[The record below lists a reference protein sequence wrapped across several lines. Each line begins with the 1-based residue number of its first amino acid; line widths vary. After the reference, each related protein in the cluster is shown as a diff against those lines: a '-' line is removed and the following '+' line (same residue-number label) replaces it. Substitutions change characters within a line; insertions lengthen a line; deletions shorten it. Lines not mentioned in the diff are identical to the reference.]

1 MNPTLADW
9 RAQVEKE
16 LAGASPSATFEK
28 LVARTPEGL
37 AIQPLYTERVD
48 SGLPGVAPFA
58 RGASIAA
65 KPFEVCMR
73 AGGPDA
79 VTDDL
84 AGGADALWLASG
96 DRAALAAALGHK
108 LAVVMDFTG
117 TPLIEHFKAVMH
129 ARSAWLG
136 FDPID
141 EVWRND
147 LSETALQRRLAEL
160 GGFVEKVAHQRL
172 RGTLGAQGH
181 HVRAIRVSS
190 LEFHAAGADA
200 ADEIALVLSK
210 AVAYL
215 KACVREGVALDEA
228 ARSLWVQVA
237 VGRDTF
243 GELCK
248 LRALRIVWWKML
260 AAAGV
265 ADARLDALHAVCS
278 SRTQSV
284 RDPWVNMLRVTTEVF
299 AAVLGGAQLVTPTS
313 FDDAFG
319 VTSPL
324 GRRTAR
330 NTALVLREE
339 SQLGK
344 VLDAG
349 GGSYYLEARTDA
361 LAREVWSRFRAF
373 EAAGGMVANIGKLG
387 QRLTQAWAARATAI
401 AKRIELVLGVSEFA
415 NLDETLPAPLPIASP
430 TSAPRHRDGEEFEAL
445 RAHIENSRDVVLV
458 TLGPSSEHRGRVG
471 YAQALF
477 ATVGLRSHVSAE
489 VAPPPASNAIACICG
504 SDERYVV
511 EAEAVAAKLKEA
523 GYKHIAVA
531 GRPGALERKLR
542 TAGINTFVFMGCDVI
557 ANLNDLLSRDP

>member
-9 RAQVEKE
+9 RA
-16 LAGASPSATFEK
+16 LATQDGAPFEK
-28 LVARTPEGL
+28 LVTRTPEGL
-37 AIQPLYTERVD
+37 VIEPLYTERVE
-48 SGLPGVAPFA
+48 SGVPGAAPFA
-58 RGASIAA
+58 RGASLDG

-73 AGGPDA
+73 AGDA
-79 VTDDL
+79 AAVADDL
-84 AGGADALWLASG
+84 EGGAEALWMTST
-96 DRAALAAALGHK
+96 DRAALTAALGHK

-160 GGFVEKVAHQRL
+160 GGFVEKVTHQRL

-200 ADEIALVLSK
+200 ADELALVLSK

-228 ARSLWVQVA
+228 ARSLWVQIS

-243 GELCK
+243 GEVCK

-265 ADARLDALHAVCS
+265 ADAGLDALHAVCS

-299 AAVLGGAQLVTPTS
+299 AAVLGGAQLVTPAA
-313 FDDAFG
+313 FDDVYGAA
-319 VTSPL
+319 SPL

-339 SQLGK
+339 SHLGK

-361 LAREVWSRFRAF
+361 LAREVWSRFRNF
-373 EAAGGMVANIGKLG
+373 EAAGGMVANLGKLG
-387 QRLTQAWAARATAI
+387 QRLTQAWAARATLI
-401 AKRIELVLGVSEFA
+401 AKRSEPVLGVSDFA
-415 NLDETLPAPLPIASP
+415 NLDEKLPAPLPVATP

-445 RAHIENSRDVVLV
+445 RAHIEHTRDVLLV
-458 TLGPSSEHRGRVG
+458 TLGPPSEHRGRVG
-471 YAQALF
+471 YSQALF
-477 ATVGLRSHVSAE
+477 ATVGLRAHAAAE
-489 VAPPPASNAIACICG
+489 VTPPPTPNAIACICG
-504 SDERYVV
+504 SDERYAL
-511 EAEAVAAKLKEA
+511 EAEALATKLKEA

-531 GRPGALERKLR
+531 GRPVALERKLR
-542 TAGINTFVFMGCDVI
+542 AAGVNTFVFTGCDVI
-557 ANLNDLLSRDP
+557 ANLNDLLSRDA

>member
-16 LAGASPSATFEK
+16 LAGTSPVTTFDK

-37 AIQPLYTERVD
+37 AIEPLYTERVN
-48 SGLPGVAPFA
+48 SGVPGAPPFA
-58 RGASIAA
+58 RGASLEAT
-65 KPFEVCMR
+65 PFEVCMR
-73 AGGPDA
+73 AGDADA
-79 VTDDL
+79 VADDL
-84 AGGADALWLASG
+84 AGGADALWVSST
-96 DRAALAAALGHK
+96 DRPALAAALGHK

-160 GGFVEKVAHQRL
+160 GGFVEKVSHQRL

-181 HVRAIRVSS
+181 HVRPIRVSS

-200 ADEIALVLSK
+200 ADELALVLSK
-210 AVAYL
+210 AVVYL
-215 KACVREGVALDEA
+215 RACAREGVALDEA

-265 ADARLDALHAVCS
+265 ADAGLDALHAVCS

-299 AAVLGGAQLVTPTS
+299 AAVLGGAQLVTPTA
-313 FDDAFG
+313 FDEPFG
-319 VTSPL
+319 ASPL

-339 SQLGK
+339 SHLGK

-361 LAREVWSRFRAF
+361 LAREVWSRFRTF
-373 EAAGGMVANIGKLG
+373 EAAGGLVANIGKLG
-387 QRLTQAWAARATAI
+387 QRLTQAWAARATTI
-401 AKRIELVLGVSEFA
+401 AKRTEPVLGVSEFA
-415 NLDETLPAPLPIASP
+415 NLGEKLPAPLPIATP

-445 RAHIENSRDVVLV
+445 RAHIEHSRDVVLV
-458 TLGPSSEHRGRVG
+458 TLGPPAEHRGRLG

-477 ATVGLRSHVSAE
+477 ATVGLPSHASAE
-489 VAPPPASNAIACICG
+489 VTAPPASNAIACICG
-504 SDERYVV
+504 SDERYAT
-511 EAEAVAAKLKEA
+511 EAEALAAKLREA

-531 GRPGALERKLR
+531 GRPGPLERKLR
-542 TAGINTFVFMGCDVI
+542 AAGVNTFVFMGCDVI
-557 ANLNDLLSRDP
+557 ANLNDLLSGDA